1 MINRR
6 VVKYEQKH
14 LKQIIDNLRG
24 LERAQLAKVRM
35 DVMAWHNMI
44 VSDTPNP
51 KTVLADNKPVVIG
64 GVSNLWEGV
73 GEGWMIASQDI
84 RSHMFYVCKQV
95 RKYLTKQV
103 KLMNILRLQAVV
115 SADNSDVYN
124 FATKFLGF
132 KYEGY
137 LHHYG
142 MDGSDQLM
150 LAKWGMK

>member
-44 VSDTPNP
+44 ISDTSCPR
-51 KTVLADNKPVVIG
+51 TILANNKPIAIG
-64 GVSNLWEGV
+64 GISNWWVGV
-73 GEGWMIASQDI
+73 CEAWMIASQDI

-95 RKYLTKQV
+95 RKYIEEDIKR
-103 KLMNILRLQAVV
+103 MNIKRLQAVV
-115 SADNSDVYN
+115 SANNNDVYN

-137 LHHYG
+137 LHNYG

-150 LAKWGMK
+150 FAKWGMK

>member
-14 LKQIIDNLRG
+14 LEQIIDNLRG
-24 LERAQLAKVRM
+24 LERTQLAKVRM

-44 VSDTPNP
+44 ISDTSCPR
-51 KTVLADNKPVVIG
+51 TILANNKPIAIG
-64 GVSNLWEGV
+64 GISNLWDGV
-73 GEGWMIASQDI
+73 CEAWMIASQDI

-137 LHHYG
+137 LHNYG

-150 LAKWGMK
+150 FAKWGMK

>member
-1 MINRR
+1 
-6 VVKYEQKH
+6 
-14 LKQIIDNLRG
+14 
-24 LERAQLAKVRM
+24 
-35 DVMAWHNMI
+35 MI

-150 LAKWGMK
+150 LSLIHISEPTRPY

>member
-44 VSDTPNP
+44 ISDTSCPR
-51 KTVLADNKPVVIG
+51 TILANNKPIAIG
-64 GVSNLWEGV
+64 GISNLWVGV
-73 GEGWMIASQDI
+73 CEAWMIASQDI

-95 RKYLTKQV
+95 RKYIEEDIKR
-103 KLMNILRLQAVV
+103 MNIKRLQAVV
-115 SADNSDVYN
+115 SANNNDVYN

-137 LHHYG
+137 LHNYG

-150 LAKWGMK
+150 FAKWGMK